1 MDHPF
6 VTSRW
11 RTLDYRPAYRGQDMP
26 DSTGAWFIVP
36 PDTIRP
42 RTDRPRFKG
51 PVAVLSSSRTS
62 GAAEDLLV
70 AFRNAARGPIVG
82 AASAGSTRPGL
93 SNSLPQ
99 GWGFPFFRAPGA
111 VPPWFGVR

>member
-26 DSTGAWFIVP
+26 DSTGAWFMVP

-70 AFRNAARGPIVG
+70 AFPNAARGPIVG
-82 AASAGSTRPGL
+82 AASAGIALQGL
-93 SNSLPQ
+93 SVPLPERWRFQ
-99 GWGFPFFRAPGA
+99 LC
-111 VPPWFGVR
+111 